1 MDIKCEENVIT
12 IDIDCHQQYVLR
24 LLLRVT
30 CLRS

>member
-24 LLLRVT
+24 LRVT